1 MTDTPL
7 RLQSRK
13 ASLVE
18 AVANTM
24 IGLIIAYFMNILL
37 YTAYH
42 VQVAGGTVFAIT
54 MWMTLVSVIRSFV
67 LRRLWNSEWWKHW
80 KVLHGLK
87 R

>member
-7 RLQSRK
+7 RTQSRK
-13 ASLVE
+13 ASLIE
-18 AVANTM
+18 AISNTV

-42 VQVAGGTVFAIT
+42 VKVGGSTVFAIT